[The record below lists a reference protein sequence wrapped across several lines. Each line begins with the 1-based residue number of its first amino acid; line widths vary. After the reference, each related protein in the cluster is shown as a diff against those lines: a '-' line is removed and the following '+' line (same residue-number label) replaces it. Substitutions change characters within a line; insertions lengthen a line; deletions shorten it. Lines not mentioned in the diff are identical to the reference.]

1 MIHLFSLTLFSLHSF
16 SLPLFSPYFCLQLV
30 NVFLK
35 NILRDI
41 VICPCIINQKNV
53 MARRS
58 TFYLS
63 HTSAGWHW
71 SVISCVILLNWAR
84 LGWGNSCSCSQLTGR
99 VQVVW
104 SQVTSLSCLAAVWL
118 SAWKMEIVGSPPS
131 HHSPLKPRLVHMKAS
146 GITNQQGRPSSKV
159 QSL

>member
-1 MIHLFSLTLFSLHSF
+1 MIHLFSLTLFPLHSF
-16 SLPLFSPYFCLQLV
+16 SLPLFSPYFCLHLV

-35 NILRDI
+35 NILRNI
-41 VICPCIINQKNV
+41 VICPCVTNQKDV
-53 MARRS
+53 MAKRS
-58 TFYLS
+58 TIYLS

-131 HHSPLKPRLVHMKAS
+131 HHSPC
-146 GITNQQGRPSSKV
+146 
-159 QSL
+159 